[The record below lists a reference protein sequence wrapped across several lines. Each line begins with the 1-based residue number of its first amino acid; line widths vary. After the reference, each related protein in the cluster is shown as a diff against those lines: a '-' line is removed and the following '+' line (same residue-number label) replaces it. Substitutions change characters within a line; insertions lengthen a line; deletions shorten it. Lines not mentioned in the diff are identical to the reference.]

1 MLVVFHRYFCGI
13 PSVLQALKNH
23 ADTGLI
29 SLQYY
34 TVEYWEKTS
43 GVFPMYFQ
51 LVIKLRDY
59 YCGISSVF
67 HGDKLEEYAA
77 RTEGKPKGFSSVLQT
92 AWTLRK
98 WMWFPPSLWH
108 IFWVKIRMR
117 GSRLQSAYSWT
128 KYVAPP
134 VVYGAVRLVLLDRKG
149 GPSTVQTQAARSNI
163 RWNNFKCGMAHRYA
177 TMKR

>member
-29 SLQYY
+29 SLQYC

-67 HGDKLEEYAA
+67 HDEKLEEYAT

-92 AWTLRK
+92 AWTLGK

-134 VVYGAVRLVLLDRKG
+134 VVPDKMIGDRTSRWFFTLKRNSHANHSVGVVVSREHPGRL
-149 GPSTVQTQAARSNI
+149 S
-163 RWNNFKCGMAHRYA
+163 
-177 TMKR
+177 

>member
-29 SLQYY
+29 SLQYC

-67 HGDKLEEYAA
+67 HGEKLEEYAT

-92 AWTLRK
+92 AWTLGK

-134 VVYGAVRLVLLDRKG
+134 VVLGARDRR
-149 GPSTVQTQAARSNI
+149 PVSDAADASR
-163 RWNNFKCGMAHRYA
+163 RCGYL
-177 TMKR
+177 